1 VISVD
6 TNVLARFVLADDAGQ
21 HRRAVAA
28 LEADED
34 FFIPVT
40 VLLELAWVL
49 GARDSTRA
57 EITSAL
63 RKIVGLPRAHAQHP
77 EAVGRALDW
86 MDSGLDIADAFHL
99 ALSERAD
106 RFLSFDAN
114 LLRRAA
120 RLGARPAV
128 ASPV

>member
-1 VISVD
+1 MIGVD

-34 FFIPVT
+34 LFIPVT

-49 GARDSTRA
+49 GARDATRA

-77 EAVGRALDW
+77 EAVRRALDW
-86 MDSGLDIADAFHL
+86 IL
-99 ALSERAD
+99 ALSERTD
-106 RFLSFDAN
+106 KFLSFDAN
-114 LLRRAA
+114 LSRRAA

-128 ASPV
+128 AAP

>member
-1 VISVD
+1 MIGVD

-49 GARDSTRA
+49 SAQGATRA
-57 EITSAL
+57 EIALAL
-63 RKIVGLPRAHAQHP
+63 RKIIALPRAHTQHP
-77 EAVGRALDW
+77 DAVRRAIDW
-86 MDSGLDIADAFHL
+86 MDAGLDFADAFHL
-99 ALSERAD
+99 ALSERTEK
-106 RFLSFDAN
+106 FLSFDAN
-114 LLRRAA
+114 LSRRAA
-120 RLGARPAV
+120 RLGARPPV
-128 ASPV
+128 AAP

>member
-1 VISVD
+1 MTGVD

-28 LEADED
+28 LETDED
-34 FFIPVT
+34 LFIPIT

-49 GARDSTRA
+49 GARDATRA

-63 RKIVGLPRAHAQHP
+63 RRIVGLPRAHAQHP
-77 EAVGRALDW
+77 EAVRRALDW
-86 MDSGLDIADAFHL
+86 MEAGLDFADAFHL
-99 ALSERAD
+99 ALSERSEK
-106 RFLSFDAN
+106 FLSFDAD
-114 LLRRAA
+114 LARRAA

-128 ASPV
+128 SAP